1 MHEQMSNCWKSK
13 LLNPTALTIGH
24 QAFRQKVRE
33 FQPNTLNDSAP
44 LSTCPIGYVPAHA
57 IMPKQNSDLGCA
69 KFILLNTQA
78 TNQHLQF
85 YPVGLFEAPFFSF
98 PSPNSGYSPA
108 QTRANQTKPKL
119 IRHQNAAPLT
129 RCSAISFPQLRFI
142 ENQKTWQGWGNPATP
157 MDPWCI

>member
-1 MHEQMSNCWKSK
+1 MSNCWKSK

-69 KFILLNTQA
+69 KIHICKHTSHKSAFTILPRGVVWSSFFFI
-78 TNQHLQF
+78 
-85 YPVGLFEAPFFSF
+85 
-98 PSPNSGYSPA
+98 PSPNSGNSPA
-108 QTRANQTKPKL
+108 QTRATKPKL

-129 RCSAISFPQLRFI
+129 RCSAISFPQ
-142 ENQKTWQGWGNPATP
+142 WGHEKSKHMAKIGEIPQLLWILGAY
-157 MDPWCI
+157 